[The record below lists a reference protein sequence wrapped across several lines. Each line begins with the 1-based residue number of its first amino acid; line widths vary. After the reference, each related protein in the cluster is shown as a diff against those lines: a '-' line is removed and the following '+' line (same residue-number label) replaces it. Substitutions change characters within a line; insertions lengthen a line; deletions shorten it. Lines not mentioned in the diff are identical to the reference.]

1 MQGTRNERRLLM
13 EPGFLTK
20 LGSVLSDLRQS
31 GWVAWKPR
39 GFGGGDG
46 GAGVGFRDPHLLGVG
61 RV

>member
-1 MQGTRNERRLLM
+1 M
-13 EPGFLTK
+13 EPGFLTE